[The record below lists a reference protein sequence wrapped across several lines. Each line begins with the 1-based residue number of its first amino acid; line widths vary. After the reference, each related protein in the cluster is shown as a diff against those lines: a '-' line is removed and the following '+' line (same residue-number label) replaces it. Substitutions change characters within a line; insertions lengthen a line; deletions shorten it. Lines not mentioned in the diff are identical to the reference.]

1 MKPMRIYKVG
11 WRTAINYNEWMKYIH
26 NNCKRKSLYFKQIN
40 KKK

>member
-26 NNCKRKSLYFKQIN
+26 KQIN